1 MAPNGRPPIPNE
13 RKRALGNPGKRALP
27 SVSNI
32 VPLEGISEIPVAMRP
47 LGQAGQALWDRAWEA
62 GRNWLSPKTD
72 IETLLIICEQLDE
85 RVALRIQVI
94 TQGDPIDRKALRDL
108 DKQIMSGM
116 SVLGFT
122 PTDRARLGL
131 AEVKAVSTLE
141 KLRRKNG

>member
-1 MAPNGRPPIPNE
+1 MAQNGRPPVPNE

-27 SVSNI
+27 STTTVI
-32 VPLEGISEIPVAMRP
+32 PLEAASETPEPMRP
-47 LGQAGQALWDRAWEA
+47 LGSAGQALWDRSWEA

-94 TQGDPIDRKALRDL
+94 TQGDPTDRKALREL
-108 DKQIMSGM
+108 DKQILGGM
-116 SVLGFT
+116 SILGFT
-122 PTDRARLGL
+122 PTDRARMGL

>member
-1 MAPNGRPPIPNE
+1 MAQNGRPPVPNE

-27 SVSNI
+27 SPTSI
-32 VPLEGISEIPVAMRP
+32 ISLEPAATIPEPMRP
-47 LGQAGQALWDRAWEA
+47 LGSSGQALWDRSWEA

-94 TQGDPIDRKALRDL
+94 TQGDPTDRKALREL
-108 DKQIMSGM
+108 DKQILAGM
-116 SVLGFT
+116 SILGFT
-122 PTDRARLGL
+122 PTDRARMGL